1 MEVMEEPDVSG
12 GEPEGKDDDDGG
24 PEDDGETSED
34 QEELKMPSRRAP
46 LLNLSTDPNLL
57 RLLSR
62 PDTIVS
68 TLNLQVL
75 PQKYDNEDV
84 RIVQVREEN
93 TEGSAAGG
101 QGEVE
106 HLQRGSPWQ
115 QRSHPMPHQ
124 HQLLHQPPHMLH
136 LQPPCV
142 SPLTAQGQRLP
153 PTLPTPPMIHHRLP
167 HAPQWAP
174 NASQAHLE
182 GLIPQQCWCC
192 HTVPHWNH
200 LCAANVTRQSSW
212 KVPAVFDNRF

>member
-1 MEVMEEPDVSG
+1 MSG
-12 GEPEGKDDDDGG
+12 GERGGKDDDGG
-24 PEDDGETSED
+24 PEEDGEMSEDQETSED
-34 QEELKMPSRRAP
+34 QEELKMQSQRAP
-46 LLNLSTDPNLL
+46 LVNLSTDPNIL

-75 PQKYDNEDV
+75 PQKYNSEDF
-84 RIVQVREEN
+84 RIVQVPEEN
-93 TEGSAAGG
+93 TERSAAGG

-115 QRSHPMPHQ
+115 QRSHPTFHQ
-124 HQLLHQPPHMLH
+124 HQLSHQPPHMLH
-136 LQPPCV
+136 LQPPSV

-167 HAPQWAP
+167 HAPHWAP

-192 HTVPHWNH
+192 HTVPYWNH
-200 LCAANVTRQSSW
+200 LCAANVTR
-212 KVPAVFDNRF
+212 